1 MRNFGIL
8 KSIVE
13 NYFVSVYKKP
23 EFKKVVKEFKEFMD
37 NNKEVGKVY
46 LNYGS
51 IMKMNNLKEDVA
63 REFLSLSVEDI
74 KNTIKENKKQFQEFD
89 SWVETL
95 NEKVENNYKLLDDLV
110 FAKTSE
116 DFVNLVESKKE
127 LHKRLTETKI
137 EEKTITETINI
148 PLENMFGIAADTF
161 AKEFSTLSESELFE
175 LRSLLK
181 MSTEELNEGIERL
194 KTEVITKLD
203 SVQPSDEETRTKIKE
218 TKERVEKTFVDT
230 ISYYKLKKLSEGL

>member
-1 MRNFGIL
+1 
-8 KSIVE
+8 
-13 NYFVSVYKKP
+13 
-23 EFKKVVKEFKEFMD
+23 
-37 NNKEVGKVY
+37 
-46 LNYGS
+46 
-51 IMKMNNLKEDVA
+51 MKMNNLKEDVA

-116 DFVNLVESKKE
+116 DFVKLVESKKE

-203 SVQPSDEETRTKIKE
+203 SVQPSDEETKTKIKE

>member
-1 MRNFGIL
+1 
-8 KSIVE
+8 
-13 NYFVSVYKKP
+13 
-23 EFKKVVKEFKEFMD
+23 MD
-37 NNKEVGKVY
+37 DNKEVGKVY

-116 DFVNLVESKKE
+116 DFVKLVESKKE

-203 SVQPSDEETRTKIKE
+203 SVQPSDEETKTKIKE

>member
-1 MRNFGIL
+1 MRNFGVL

-13 NYFVSVYKKP
+13 KHFVSVYKKP
-23 EFKKVVKEFKEFMD
+23 EFKRIVKEFKEFMD
-37 NNKEVGKVY
+37 DNKEVGKVY

-74 KNTIKENKKQFQEFD
+74 KNTIKENKRQFQEFD

-95 NEKVENNYKLLDDLV
+95 NEKVENTYKLLDDLV

-116 DFVNLVESKKE
+116 DFVKLVESKKE

-181 MSTEELNEGIERL
+181 MSTEEINEGIERL

-203 SVQPSDEETRTKIKE
+203 SIEPSDEETKTKIKE
-218 TKERVEKTFVDT
+218 TKERVENTFVDT

>member
-1 MRNFGIL
+1 
-8 KSIVE
+8 
-13 NYFVSVYKKP
+13 
-23 EFKKVVKEFKEFMD
+23 
-37 NNKEVGKVY
+37 
-46 LNYGS
+46 
-51 IMKMNNLKEDVA
+51 VA

-116 DFVNLVESKKE
+116 DFVKLVESKKE

-194 KTEVITKLD
+194 KTEVIKKLD
-203 SVQPSDEETRTKIKE
+203 SAQPSDEETRTKIKE

>member
-13 NYFVSVYKKP
+13 NHFVNVYKKP
-23 EFKKVVKEFKEFMD
+23 EFKTVVKEFKEFMD
-37 NNKEVGKVY
+37 DNKEVGKVY

-89 SWVETL
+89 SWAETL
-95 NEKVENNYKLLDDLV
+95 NEKVENNYNLLDDLV

-116 DFVNLVESKKE
+116 DFVKLVESKKE

-203 SVQPSDEETRTKIKE
+203 SVQPSDEETKTKIKE